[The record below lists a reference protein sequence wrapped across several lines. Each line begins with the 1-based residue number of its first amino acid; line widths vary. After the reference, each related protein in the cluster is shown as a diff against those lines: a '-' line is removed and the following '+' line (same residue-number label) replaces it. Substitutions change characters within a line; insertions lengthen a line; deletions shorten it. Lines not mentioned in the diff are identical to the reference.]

1 MIVVRSHT
9 REDYKPVWHAMQHFT
24 ATRTSKTP
32 DEIWFTEHSPVFTL
46 GLKASSKHLVKPGTI
61 PVVRVDRG
69 GQVTYHG
76 PGQLLVYPLIDLKR
90 ANLTVRQLIMALEQ
104 SVINFLETFGVEG
117 NTTGTVPGV
126 YVDNQKI
133 ASIGL
138 RIKHGASFHGMALNI
153 DVELEPFT
161 RINPCGFKNL
171 VVTHLHSI
179 GIHKKRKEV
188 QASIQKH
195 LLRHLNMLDKPL
207 IICD

>member
-1 MIVVRSHT
+1 
-9 REDYKPVWHAMQHFT
+9 MQF
-24 ATRTSKTP
+24 S
-32 DEIWFTEHSPVFTL
+32 
-46 GLKASSKHLVKPGTI
+46 
-61 PVVRVDRG
+61 
-69 GQVTYHG
+69 
-76 PGQLLVYPLIDLKR
+76 
-90 ANLTVRQLIMALEQ
+90 
-104 SVINFLETFGVEG
+104 
-117 NTTGTVPGV
+117 
-126 YVDNQKI
+126 DNQKI